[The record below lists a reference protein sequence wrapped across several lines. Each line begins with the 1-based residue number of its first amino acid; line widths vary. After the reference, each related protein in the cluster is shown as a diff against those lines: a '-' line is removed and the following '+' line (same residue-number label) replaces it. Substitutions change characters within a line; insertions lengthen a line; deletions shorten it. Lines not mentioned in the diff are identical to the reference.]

1 MVEVVDDYLQSRQQ
15 VMSLLKQNLLL
26 AQERMK
32 VQVDKHRVERSFLEG
47 DWVYLR
53 LQPYKQ
59 RSLKPYAL
67 GKLSPKF
74 YGPFQVLHRVG
85 EVAYKLELLA
95 DSLIHPVF
103 HVSCLKAKLGQQ
115 VTPISQL
122 PSVSPEGIPML
133 KPEAILKSRSIK
145 LRSRTITQVLIQW
158 QGCTT
163 EDATW
168 EDLYQLQQKFP
179 HLVGKVL

>member
-1 MVEVVDDYLQSRQQ
+1 MVEAVDNHLQSRQQ

-32 VQVDKHRVERSFLEG
+32 VQVDKHRLERSFSEG

-85 EVAYKLELLA
+85 K
-95 DSLIHPVF
+95 
-103 HVSCLKAKLGQQ
+103 
-115 VTPISQL
+115 
-122 PSVSPEGIPML
+122 
-133 KPEAILKSRSIK
+133 
-145 LRSRTITQVLIQW
+145 
-158 QGCTT
+158 
-163 EDATW
+163 
-168 EDLYQLQQKFP
+168 
-179 HLVGKVL
+179 

>member
-32 VQVDKHRVERSFLEG
+32 IQVDKHRVERSFLEG

-85 EVAYKLELLA
+85 EVAYKLELPA

-103 HVSCLKAKLGQQ
+103 HVSCLKAKLGQY

-133 KPEAILKSRSIK
+133 ELEAILKSRSIK